1 MSNKQRDDKQVIIQT
16 ERMQTDDA
24 YIYKTMQESPEK
36 GLRLI
41 MGKYGETV
49 YWHTRRLL
57 VSHDDA
63 QDATQETFVK
73 VFRSFA
79 SLKEPSA
86 MRSWIYRIA
95 TNEALRLI
103 DKNKAPR
110 ELLESIDD
118 GKADVAADS
127 YTDYTDLEA
136 VKLQKAILSLP
147 AKQQAVFNMRY
158 YDDMDY
164 RQIAEATGTTLS
176 TVKVNYH
183 LAKEKIIKY
192 MNSNC

>member
-1 MSNKQRDDKQVIIQT
+1 MQKDDS
-16 ERMQTDDA
+16 
-24 YIYKTMQESPEK
+24 YISGIMQENPEK

-41 MGKYGETV
+41 MEKYGEAV

-63 QDATQETFVK
+63 QDATQETFIK
-73 VFRSFA
+73 VFRSFPSLKDAA
-79 SLKEPSA
+79 SL
-86 MRSWIYRIA
+86 RSWIYRIA

-103 DKNKAPR
+103 ARNKAPM
-110 ELLESIDD
+110 ELLAPIGE
-118 GKADVAADS
+118 GGADVAADS

-136 VKLQKAILSLP
+136 VKLQRAILSLP
-147 AKQQAVFNMRY
+147 PKQQAVFNMRY
-158 YDDMDY
+158 YDEMDY
-164 RQIAEATGTTLS
+164 AQIAEATGS
-176 TVKVNYH
+176 TPSTAKVNYH

>member
-1 MSNKQRDDKQVIIQT
+1 MSNKQRDNKQVTIQT

-24 YIYKTMQESPEK
+24 YIYKAMQESPEK

-41 MGKYGETV
+41 MDKYGETV